1 MEQTYKVQI
10 ITADNYTHIEEIK
23 AINELE
29 ALDIAH
35 VKYTDILDI
44 KVVK

>member
-1 MEQTYKVQI
+1 MEQTYKVEVL
-10 ITADNYTHIEEIK
+10 TADNITHTEEVK

-29 ALDIAH
+29 AIDIAYA
-35 VKYTDILDI
+35 KYKDVIDI

>member
-10 ITADNYTHIEEIK
+10 ITADNITHTEEVK

-29 ALDIAH
+29 AVDIAYA
-35 VKYTDILDI
+35 KYKNVIDI
-44 KVVK
+44 KVVE

>member
-10 ITADNYTHIEEIK
+10 ITADNLTHIEEIK
-23 AINELE
+23 ALNELE
-29 ALDIAH
+29 AVDIAYA
-35 VKYTDILDI
+35 KYKNVIDI